1 MQKSR
6 IIEIHNRLLAKEINP
21 SQIIAKSKEII
32 NNNSNL
38 NSLITENIDSINAA
52 DLEKKLKDNENN
64 LLYCI
69 PYSLKDN
76 ICTKDIRTTG
86 ASLFLENYVPK
97 YDSYV
102 YSLIKEKN
110 AILIGKENLDEFG
123 FGGTG
128 LNSFIGHAKNL
139 YDPYRICGG
148 SSSGV
153 AINVAS
159 GSSIFSIWAETG
171 DSIRKPA
178 SYLGI
183 VGFKP
188 TYGLISRQGVLPFA
202 PSLDTVGILTQY
214 VSDVAI
220 VADTIIKFDKSD
232 YSSQISKEK
241 NYFNNLHTLNSMT
254 INVING
260 LEEFMSTQ
268 IRSAYLDSLNLIKEN
283 GHKIVKINV
292 DMDMLRMLGTIYKI
306 ISYSEGTSCYFSY
319 SGIPFGR
326 CNKSMSGYKNILFE
340 NRSNFFGDEIKRRF
354 IIGSYILNG
363 ENYEKI
369 FIKSNKYRTLIKN
382 ITKELFE
389 NCDAF
394 LIPGSSSIAPL
405 INDVIENKMQKSI
418 IDDLLLIANFT
429 SCPSITIPFTKIN
442 NLPFGINLNCKKFNE
457 QQLLNVALTIENIF
471 KFERSKND

>member
-148 SSSGV
+148 SSSGG
-153 AINVAS
+153 ASNVAS
-159 GSSIFSIWAETG
+159 GSSIFSIGTYSV
-171 DSIRKPA
+171 DSI
-178 SYLGI
+178 
-183 VGFKP
+183 
-188 TYGLISRQGVLPFA
+188 
-202 PSLDTVGILTQY
+202 
-214 VSDVAI
+214 
-220 VADTIIKFDKSD
+220 
-232 YSSQISKEK
+232 
-241 NYFNNLHTLNSMT
+241 
-254 INVING
+254 
-260 LEEFMSTQ
+260 
-268 IRSAYLDSLNLIKEN
+268 
-283 GHKIVKINV
+283 
-292 DMDMLRMLGTIYKI
+292 
-306 ISYSEGTSCYFSY
+306 
-319 SGIPFGR
+319 
-326 CNKSMSGYKNILFE
+326 
-340 NRSNFFGDEIKRRF
+340 
-354 IIGSYILNG
+354 
-363 ENYEKI
+363 
-369 FIKSNKYRTLIKN
+369 
-382 ITKELFE
+382 
-389 NCDAF
+389 
-394 LIPGSSSIAPL
+394 
-405 INDVIENKMQKSI
+405 
-418 IDDLLLIANFT
+418 
-429 SCPSITIPFTKIN
+429 
-442 NLPFGINLNCKKFNE
+442 
-457 QQLLNVALTIENIF
+457 
-471 KFERSKND
+471 